1 MVNDFA
7 HLNKC
12 GGVAIYVHSSFSLK
26 RLDTSDFMQ
35 NSTVYE
41 AIFLEIYNNNYKY
54 KKYIFGSL
62 HRRPSQLVADITQF
76 TEKFSE
82 TLAKIHANCKQSY
95 INGDYSGDCI
105 YCTFQ
110 PRYSLS

>member
-7 HLNKC
+7 RLNKC

-26 RLDTSDFMQ
+26 RLDTSEFMQ
-35 NSTVYE
+35 NSTVYK

-62 HRRPSQLVADITQF
+62 YRRPSQLVADITQF

-82 TLAKIHANCKQSY
+82 TLAKIHANC
-95 INGDYSGDCI
+95 
-105 YCTFQ
+105 
-110 PRYSLS
+110 